1 MWPQPALPN
10 DLETSPPPSTD
21 LERNELGLLTP
32 LQDVPHGS

>member
-10 DLETSPPPSTD
+10 HLEISLPPSTD
-21 LERNELGLLTP
+21 LERNEMGLLAP